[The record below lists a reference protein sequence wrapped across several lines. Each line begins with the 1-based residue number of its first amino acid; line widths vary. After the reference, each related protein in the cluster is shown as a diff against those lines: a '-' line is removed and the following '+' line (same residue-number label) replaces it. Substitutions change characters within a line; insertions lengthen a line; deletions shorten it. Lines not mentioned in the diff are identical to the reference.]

1 MNEHITNKMASVS
14 VKKLMLS
21 MGIPMVISLMLQA
34 LYNIV
39 HSLFIANIQEN
50 AEAALNALTL
60 AFPLQ
65 ILMVATA
72 IGTGVGANAL
82 LSRSLGQGDRDKAS
96 LTAGNAVF
104 LGILISVIFAIFGVF
119 GTELYAES
127 QTSDPL
133 VCSMASDYLRICCI
147 FSFGNVLFA
156 IFEKLLQA
164 GAHPICSTISLISGA
179 AANIILDPIMI
190 YGLWGCD
197 EMGIKGAAWATV
209 IGQIVSFA
217 VACLLHLCFNS
228 ELSKNIKNMKPS
240 FRIISEIYKIGV
252 PAIISQALISVM
264 TYGLN
269 IILGA
274 LSDVMVTVYG
284 LFYKIQQFVLFA
296 AFGFR
301 DAITPIVSFNYGKKD
316 SARVEEGIRC
326 GLLYTI
332 LLMAIGTTAAEM
344 FANPI
349 STLFSLSGEAN
360 SLFTGAVRII
370 SVSFV
375 FAGANI
381 AFQGVF
387 QALNRGAES
396 LVISF
401 LRQLVLI
408 FPIVILFVSISKVN
422 PEMKWIVWTAFP
434 ITELLSLS
442 VTVLMFRRVQRK
454 IR

>member
-1 MNEHITNKMASVS
+1 
-14 VKKLMLS
+14 
-21 MGIPMVISLMLQA
+21 
-34 LYNIV
+34 
-39 HSLFIANIQEN
+39 
-50 AEAALNALTL
+50 
-60 AFPLQ
+60 
-65 ILMVATA
+65 
-72 IGTGVGANAL
+72 
-82 LSRSLGQGDRDKAS
+82 
-96 LTAGNAVF
+96 
-104 LGILISVIFAIFGVF
+104 
-119 GTELYAES
+119 
-127 QTSDPL
+127 
-133 VCSMASDYLRICCI
+133 
-147 FSFGNVLFA
+147 
-156 IFEKLLQA
+156 
-164 GAHPICSTISLISGA
+164 
-179 AANIILDPIMI
+179 
-190 YGLWGCD
+190 
-197 EMGIKGAAWATV
+197 MGIKGAAWATV

-381 AFQGVF
+381 AFQGIF

-442 VTVLMFRRVQRK
+442 VTMLMFRRVQRK